1 MVSDS
6 SMLNQN
12 SPPLYAKRCE
22 KSERQQVDVV
32 AQFHAY
38 KISPNRIA
46 YRTGISLDFVKA
58 LIAGDSHPRLFKHCL
73 SNHKKAR
80 REQRLNKSL
89 RLKGTRQLEQQV
101 KIESEFIVDSL
112 IS

>member
-1 MVSDS
+1 MSKIS
-6 SMLNQN
+6 T
-12 SPPLYAKRCE
+12 PLYAKHCDKTE
-22 KSERQQVDVV
+22 HQQIDVV

-46 YRTGISLDFVKA
+46 YRTGISQDFVKA
-58 LIAGDSHPRLFKHCL
+58 LIAGDSHSRLFKHLL
-73 SNHKKAR
+73 SSHKKAR

-101 KIESEFIVDSL
+101 KIENEFMVDST
-112 IS
+112 S